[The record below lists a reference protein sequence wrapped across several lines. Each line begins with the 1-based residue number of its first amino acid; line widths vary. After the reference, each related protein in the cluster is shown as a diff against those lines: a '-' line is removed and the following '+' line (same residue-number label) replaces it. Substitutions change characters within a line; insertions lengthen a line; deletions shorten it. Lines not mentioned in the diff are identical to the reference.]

1 MKKCFSLVLCF
12 AMMLSVLHGG
22 IKVDAKTGKLK
33 INFTSTT
40 IYNDGTKKIKVA
52 STDKHTLKVL
62 KVIYNTESN
71 FLEVS
76 NGGTICLSEN
86 AEPSTSCITV
96 RIVYKV
102 KVSGKWK
109 EKEKKY
115 HVTVA
120 IKNCNHQYNKSH
132 VNVNCKYSAK
142 DVYTCST
149 CGTKKTVYI
158 GGKLGSHKWKIKTNK
173 TATCKR
179 AGLKTKTCK
188 VCGEVKRIIIPKK
201 DHDFSK
207 KEKIIKKATCARNGR
222 KKQTCYMCG
231 KVRYKTYIAKH
242 DFTKASGFKFSKKSV
257 EDNGDVVKPTCTKGG
272 FTWGKCKKCG
282 VTYKILKTKPLGHL
296 EAKEKLDEGWHY
308 YCKREGCGWEGYKQE

>member
-1 MKKCFSLVLCF
+1 MKKCFSLVLCL
-12 AMMLSVLHGG
+12 AMMLSVFHGG

-33 INFTSTT
+33 INFTSIT

-86 AEPSTSCITV
+86 AEPSTSRITV
-96 RIVYKV
+96 RVVYKV

-120 IKNCNHQYNKSH
+120 IKNCNHQYSKSH
-132 VNVNCKYSAK
+132 VNANCKYSAK

-158 GGKLGSHKWKIKTNK
+158 RG
-173 TATCKR
+173 
-179 AGLKTKTCK
+179 
-188 VCGEVKRIIIPKK
+188 
-201 DHDFSK
+201 
-207 KEKIIKKATCARNGR
+207 
-222 KKQTCYMCG
+222 
-231 KVRYKTYIAKH
+231 
-242 DFTKASGFKFSKKSV
+242 
-257 EDNGDVVKPTCTKGG
+257 
-272 FTWGKCKKCG
+272 
-282 VTYKILKTKPLGHL
+282 
-296 EAKEKLDEGWHY
+296 
-308 YCKREGCGWEGYKQE
+308 